1 MCTVI
6 EAVRTPPGKTER
18 PTTEAKMKK
27 KTTDQSSGKIL
38 DNPGRSRALRY
49 TPQRWLG
56 CRRHAEQ
63 RERSIRQSHRR
74 NTGCRNKSRAG
85 KIPKPGHSE
94 QEGLPESRQPASP
107 HFLKHNK
114 GGRKTARK

>member
-1 MCTVI
+1 
-6 EAVRTPPGKTER
+6 
-18 PTTEAKMKK
+18 MKK

-74 NTGCRNKSRAG
+74 NTGCAIDETQDAEIKAELEKSRSLVIQSKKAY
-85 KIPKPGHSE
+85 
-94 QEGLPESRQPASP
+94 
-107 HFLKHNK
+107 LKAANRLRHIF
-114 GGRKTARK
+114 